1 MRFEMVWSLS
11 VSKDSHQTET
21 APRKFKLGPLGNLN
35 QVTKGLA
42 KTIRAMADGTLDSQ
56 VGARI
61 CNGLG
66 IMRACFETQK
76 LEQLEERVEKIIDHV
91 PYKRIRTEEAEVYV
105 PSGANGHDHVGAT
118 RLISADETERHPN

>member
-1 MRFEMVWSLS
+1 
-11 VSKDSHQTET
+11 VSKDSDQTEA
-21 APRKFKLGPLGNLN
+21 APRKFKLGPLGSLN

-66 IMRACFETQK
+66 IMRACLETQK
-76 LEQLEERVEKIIDHV
+76 LEQLEARMDEIADRLLATGQTLRARGPATH
-91 PYKRIRTEEAEVYV
+91 EAQR
-105 PSGANGHDHVGAT
+105 PSY
-118 RLISADETERHPN
+118 

>member
-1 MRFEMVWSLS
+1 
-11 VSKDSHQTET
+11 VSKDSDQTEA
-21 APRKFKLGPLGNLN
+21 APRKFKLGPLANLN

-66 IMRACFETQK
+66 IMSACLEAQAQGLAAVPTQQRRIMKIVHEIVHVTETQ
-76 LEQLEERVEKIIDHV
+76 EQIDNEGVKVDYHE
-91 PYKRIRTEEAEVYV
+91 IETTNGGG
-105 PSGANGHDHVGAT
+105 SNGHG
-118 RLISADETERHPN
+118 

>member
-1 MRFEMVWSLS
+1 M
-11 VSKDSHQTET
+11 SKDSDQIEA
-21 APRKFKLGPLGNLN
+21 APRKFKLGPLGSLN

-66 IMRACFETQK
+66 IMRACLETQK
-76 LEQLEERVEKIIDHV
+76 LEQLEARINEIADRVARNSTNAARERTSIH
-91 PYKRIRTEEAEVYV
+91 EAQR
-105 PSGANGHDHVGAT
+105 PSY
-118 RLISADETERHPN
+118 